1 MKYTKRIK
9 LLFKSIRINYIF
21 CITYF
26 ILILFISY
34 KYGNNSNGIV
44 NFCNAYI
51 TLMVSFVF
59 GWLIHYFSHN
69 YKYTKEY
76 KKTYIYKY
84 LKKKCKWLNNAILHI
99 LSKQFEFHD
108 KVHHDSSVNKTI
120 TNLITEFIQNIIV
133 VSILFILLNN
143 ACNLNYNNLII
154 LSYGFWYAITHNIS
168 YSLTHNPFHKQHH
181 KNKFTNY
188 GIDFV
193 DILFGTKYN
202 STVEDMNIHSSNII
216 ISGLI
221 IVFIKEYNL
230 LPFLYL

>member
-1 MKYTKRIK
+1 MKYEKRIT
-9 LLFKSIRINYIF
+9 LLFKSIRLNYIF
-21 CITYF
+21 CTTYF
-26 ILILFISY
+26 ILVLFISY
-34 KYGNNSNGIV
+34 YYGNNSNSIV
-44 NFCNAYI
+44 NLCNGCMTLIISYI
-51 TLMVSFVF
+51 F

-76 KKTYIYKY
+76 KKTQMHKY
-84 LKKKCKWLNNAILHI
+84 LKKKFKWLNNSILYI

-120 TNLITEFIQNIIV
+120 PNLIKEFLQNIV
-133 VSILFILLNN
+133 MVSILFILLNN
-143 ACNLNYNNLII
+143 AYNLNFNNLII

-168 YSLTHNPFHKQHH
+168 YSLTRNPFHEQHH

-202 STVEDMNIHSSNII
+202 STVEDMNIHSCNII
-216 ISGLI
+216 IAGFMV
-221 IVFIKEYNL
+221 VFIKEYNL
-230 LPFLYL
+230 FSFLHL

>member
-1 MKYTKRIK
+1 MQKCYICDV
-9 LLFKSIRINYIF
+9 INIIYYI
-21 CITYF
+21 
-26 ILILFISY
+26 
-34 KYGNNSNGIV
+34 
-44 NFCNAYI
+44 
-51 TLMVSFVF
+51 
-59 GWLIHYFSHN
+59 
-69 YKYTKEY
+69 
-76 KKTYIYKY
+76 
-84 LKKKCKWLNNAILHI
+84 LNNVILYI

-143 ACNLNYNNLII
+143 TCNLNYNNLII

-202 STVEDMNIHSSNII
+202 STVENMNTHSCNII

-221 IVFIKEYNL
+221 VVFIKEYNL
-230 LPFLYL
+230 FPFLYL